1 MVSQKIAEQILE
13 AHLCRVNY
21 SNYCIFNF
29 NLQFC
34 SKSVLGV
41 GGGGD
46 GAKAPLRLGGPYL
59 TQHNIL
65 TLKTTT
71 AQVVETLVTVNN
83 SPIQDYAHPRD
94 TRTIMLPL
102 LKK

>member
-1 MVSQKIAEQILE
+1 MASQKVT
-13 AHLCRVNY
+13 C
-21 SNYCIFNF
+21 NF
-29 NLQFC
+29 VQKVC
-34 SKSVLGV
+34 WE
-41 GGGGD
+41 GGGGIV
-46 GAKAPLRLGGPYL
+46 LRPPARALL
-59 TQHNIL
+59 NFRVNIL

-102 LKK
+102 LMK

>member
-13 AHLCRVNY
+13 AHLRRVNY
-21 SNYCIFNF
+21 SNHCIFNF

-41 GGGGD
+41 GGGRD
-46 GAKAPLRLGGPYL
+46 GAL
-59 TQHNIL
+59 TPGRALLNFRVNIL

-94 TRTIMLPL
+94 TQTIMLPL
-102 LKK
+102 LMK